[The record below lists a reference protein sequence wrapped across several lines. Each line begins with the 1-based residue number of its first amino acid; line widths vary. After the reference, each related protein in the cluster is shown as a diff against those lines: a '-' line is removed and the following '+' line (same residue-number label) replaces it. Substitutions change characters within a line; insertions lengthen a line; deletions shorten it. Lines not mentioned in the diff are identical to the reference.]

1 MTMLGRGKRSAPEK
15 GKGSRKDGAAG
26 KGGAEGKDGEGRTRT
41 AAEQAAKA
49 EEAAEAARLAEEAAE
64 RAREAARL
72 AQIAAEAAAAADEA
86 DEAEDDGDDAPAGA
100 GKAVK
105 TAVKPRRTKKAPES
119 GPEDDEPAAD
129 VSAPAEAS
137 AADVDEV
144 ETGAKPEKT
153 EKTEKTESDSAGTEE
168 ETDAEDETGEDAED
182 DSEDDAKAEVDDEAD
197 DDEDEDDAPKAKRGR
212 LTLKKS
218 AKVEA
223 DDSDDEDEDDEDG
236 AAPGRRFGTG
246 GFTLLA
252 VLVVLVIAFG
262 TASTLLFLKAQE
274 QSATDDARKNG
285 LWAASKAAQELS
297 SYDYRTIDTDTKAA
311 AAMTTGKLHDDYVK
325 QIPSFK
331 AQATAQ
337 QLIGTTTVMKTGVIS
352 ATPDRVVALVYADR
366 SSATKND
373 KTQQL
378 PESLRLKMTMVK
390 VHGKWLAEKVDVIS

>member
-1 MTMLGRGKRSAPEK
+1 MLGRGERSAPEK
-15 GKGSRKDGAAG
+15 GKGPRKGGAAG
-26 KGGAEGKDGEGRTRT
+26 KGGDEGGEGRPRT

-72 AQIAAEAAAAADEA
+72 AQIAADAAAAADEA
-86 DEAEDDGDDAPAGA
+86 EDTAEAAEDDESEAPA
-100 GKAVK
+100 KAESVVK
-105 TAVKPRRTKKAPES
+105 TAVKPRRTKKAPEV

-129 VSAPAEAS
+129 VSAPAEAA

-144 ETGAKPEKT
+144 ETGTKPEIGDGAADT
-153 EKTEKTESDSAGTEE
+153 DTDDDTDSEE
-168 ETDAEDETGEDAED
+168 ESEE
-182 DSEDDAKAEVDDEAD
+182 DSEDGDAKAEADDED
-197 DDEDEDDAPKAKRGR
+197 DDAEDEDDAPKTKRGR
-212 LTLKKS
+212 RLSLKKA
-218 AKVEA
+218 AKVEV
-223 DDSDDEDEDDEDG
+223 DDDEDEDEDDE
-236 AAPGRRFGTG
+236 PGRRFGTG

-252 VLVVLVIAFG
+252 VLVVLVLAFG
-262 TASTLLFLKAQE
+262 TASTLLFLKQHE

-337 QLIGTTTVMKTGVIS
+337 QLIGTTTVMKTGAIS
-352 ATPDRVVALVYADR
+352 ASPDKVVALVYADR

-390 VHGKWLAEKVDVIS
+390 VHGKWLAERVDVIS

>member
-26 KGGAEGKDGEGRTRT
+26 KNGAEGKDGGEGKGGEGRTRT

-86 DEAEDDGDDAPAGA
+86 DEADEDDGDDAPAGA

-129 VSAPAEAS
+129 VSAPTEAS

-153 EKTEKTESDSAGTEE
+153 ESGSAGTEE
-168 ETDAEDETGEDAED
+168 ETDAEDETGEDAEG
-182 DSEDDAKAEVDDEAD
+182 DSEDDAKAEADDSD

-223 DDSDDEDEDDEDG
+223 DDSDDSDDDEDD